1 MLFQQAPRGRLPKAI
16 PGRLSEPGRHIAGGV
31 LLGGRDDLV
40 SQFLLQPDGKLLG
53 GHASLPTAGMS
64 DDKTPVALGQ

>member
-40 SQFLLQPDGKLLG
+40 SQFSSNQT
-53 GHASLPTAGMS
+53 ASFLAGMLHYLP
-64 DDKTPVALGQ
+64 PV